1 MSKNKLITM
10 DAGTLLVTKLPPT
23 RFIAGELIPQGL
35 HILAGAPKIGKS
47 WLALQICL
55 QVAAGEQ
62 LWSFP
67 VTTGTVL
74 YLCLEDSFSRIQ
86 NRLFD
91 ITDEAPE
98 NLHFATISEII
109 GEGLEIQIEDF
120 LNAHTDTVLIVIDTF
135 QRIRKVSADAN
146 PYASDYRDI
155 GILKQLADN
164 HRIAILL
171 IHHLRKMNDDDPMN
185 MISGTTGI
193 SGATDSNFVLKK
205 DKRSGN
211 AATLFC
217 VGRDIEYRELQL
229 EFDKATHS
237 WNLISDSVADE
248 PQPSDEIIIHLSVVM
263 ESLDSFAGTATELAS
278 EIEKMCGATV
288 LPNVLIKKM
297 IRNQTELAGCGITF
311 EMKRTHD
318 RKEISLRHERVG
330 CVGNDGKTDTV
341 SVSNLSTQPSQPTQD
356 SKKAGLSPKY
366 EVNHTVEKQCRLK
379 RGAASCTVA
388 AHNAPQCGS

>member
-1 MSKNKLITM
+1 MSQNKLITM
-10 DAGTLLVTKLPPT
+10 DAESLLTTPLPPT
-23 RFIAGELIPQGL
+23 RFIVSELIPQGV
-35 HILAGAPKIGKS
+35 HILAGAPKVGKS

-55 QVAAGEQ
+55 WVASGES

-74 YLCLEDSFSRIQ
+74 YLCLEDSFTRIQ

-91 ITDEAPE
+91 ITDEAPD
-98 NLHFATISEII
+98 NLHFATMSEII
-109 GEGLEIQIEDF
+109 GEGLENQIEDF
-120 LNAHTDTVLIVIDTF
+120 LNVHTDMVLIVIDTL
-135 QRIRKVSADAN
+135 QRIRKVSTDAN

-155 GILKQLADN
+155 GILKQLADK

-211 AATLFC
+211 AATLYC

-229 EFDKATHS
+229 EFDKTAHL
-237 WNLISDSVADE
+237 WNLLSDSITDE
-248 PQPSDEIIIHLSVVM
+248 PQPSDEIIIHISAVM
-263 ESLDSFAGTATELAS
+263 ESLLSFTGTATELAD
-278 EIEKMCGATV
+278 EIEKMCGAV
-288 LPNVLIKKM
+288 ILPNVLIKKV
-297 IRNQTELAGCGITF
+297 IRNQAELAERGIAF

-318 RKEISLRHERVG
+318 RKEINILYERVG
-330 CVGNDGKTDTV
+330 CDGNDGKTDTV
-341 SVSNLSTQPSQPTQD
+341 SVLNLPTQPSQPTQD
-356 SKKAGLSPKY
+356 G
-366 EVNHTVEKQCRLK
+366 
-379 RGAASCTVA
+379 GAT
-388 AHNAPQCGS
+388 

>member
-1 MSKNKLITM
+1 M
-10 DAGTLLVTKLPPT
+10 DAETLLTTPIPPT
-23 RFIAGELIPQGL
+23 QFIASELIPQGL

-55 QVAAGEQ
+55 RVASGET
-62 LWSFP
+62 LWNFP
-67 VTTGTVL
+67 VTRGTVL

-98 NLHFATISEII
+98 NLRFATMSAVI
-109 GEGLEIQIEDF
+109 GEGLESQIEDF
-120 LNAHTDTVLIVIDTF
+120 LKTYPDSVLIVIDTL
-135 QRIRKVSADAN
+135 QRIRKASTDAN

-155 GILKQLADN
+155 GILKQLADK

-211 AATLFC
+211 AATLYC

-229 EFDKATHS
+229 EFDKAAHI
-237 WNLISDSVADE
+237 WNLLTESITDE
-248 PQPSDEIIIHLSVVM
+248 PQQSDEIIIHLSAVM
-263 ESLDSFAGTATELAS
+263 ESLLSFTGTATELADK
-278 EIEKMCGATV
+278 IEKMCGAV
-288 LPNVLIKKM
+288 ILPNVLIKKM
-297 IRNQTELAGCGITF
+297 IRNQTELAERGITF
-311 EMKRTHD
+311 EMKRTHE
-318 RKEISLRHERVG
+318 RKEIGIRYERVG

-341 SVSNLSTQPSQPTQD
+341 SVLNLPTQPSQPTQED
-356 SKKAGLSPKY
+356 
-366 EVNHTVEKQCRLK
+366 EK
-379 RGAASCTVA
+379 
-388 AHNAPQCGS
+388 

>member
-1 MSKNKLITM
+1 MSQNKLITM
-10 DAGTLLVTKLPPT
+10 DAGTLLTTPLPPT
-23 RFIAGELIPQGL
+23 RFIASEFMPQGL

-55 QVAAGEQ
+55 RVASGET
-62 LWSFP
+62 LWNFP
-67 VTTGTVL
+67 VTSGTVL

-98 NLHFATISEII
+98 NLRFATMSAVI
-109 GEGLEIQIEDF
+109 GEGLESQIEDF
-120 LNAHTDTVLIVIDTF
+120 LKTYPDSVLIVIDTL
-135 QRIRKVSADAN
+135 QRIRKASTDAN

-155 GILKQLADN
+155 GILKQLADK

-193 SGATDSNFVLKK
+193 SGATDTNFVLKK

-211 AATLFC
+211 TATLYC

-229 EFDKATHS
+229 EFDKAAHT
-237 WNLISDSVADE
+237 WNLLSDSVIDE
-248 PQPSDEIIIHLSVVM
+248 PQPNDEIITYLSAVM
-263 ESLDSFAGTATELAS
+263 ESILAFTGTATELAA
-278 EIEKMCGATV
+278 EIEKVRGVAM

-297 IRNQTELAGCGITF
+297 IRNQAELAERGITF

-318 RKEISLRHERVG
+318 RKEISIRYERDG
-330 CVGNDGKTDTV
+330 CVGNDGKTDTA
-341 SVSNLSTQPSQPTQD
+341 SVSNLSTHPSQPSQED
-356 SKKAGLSPKY
+356 
-366 EVNHTVEKQCRLK
+366 EM
-379 RGAASCTVA
+379 
-388 AHNAPQCGS
+388 

>member
-1 MSKNKLITM
+1 MSQNKLITM
-10 DAGTLLVTKLPPT
+10 DAGTLLTTPLPPT
-23 RFIAGELIPQGL
+23 RFIASELIPQGL

-55 QVAAGEQ
+55 RVASGET

-67 VTTGTVL
+67 VTSGTVL

-91 ITDEAPE
+91 ITDDAPD
-98 NLHFATISEII
+98 NLRFATMSTVI
-109 GEGLEIQIEDF
+109 GEGLENQIEDF
-120 LNAHTDTVLIVIDTF
+120 LKSYPDTVLIVIDTL
-135 QRIRKVSADAN
+135 QRIRKANSDAN

-155 GILKQLADN
+155 GILKQLADK

-211 AATLFC
+211 AATLYC

-229 EFDKATHS
+229 EFDKAAHI
-237 WNLISDSVADE
+237 WNTLSDSITDE
-248 PQPSDEIIIHLSVVM
+248 PQPSDEIIIHLSAVM
-263 ESLDSFAGTATELAS
+263 ESLLSFTGTATELAD
-278 EIEKMCGATV
+278 ELEKTCEAV
-288 LPNVLIKKM
+288 ILPNVLIKKM
-297 IRNQTELAGCGITF
+297 IRNQVELAERGISF
-311 EMKRTHD
+311 DMKRTHD
-318 RKEISLRHERVG
+318 RKEISMRYKRVG
-330 CVGNDGKTDTV
+330 CVGNDGKTDTA
-341 SVSNLSTQPSQPTQD
+341 SVSNLSTHPSQPTQEVET
-356 SKKAGLSPKY
+356 AGLSLKSGL
-366 EVNHTVEKQCRLK
+366 NHGVENHA
-379 RGAASCTVA
+379 G
-388 AHNAPQCGS
+388 

>member
-1 MSKNKLITM
+1 MSQNKLITM
-10 DAGTLLVTKLPPT
+10 DAGTLLTTPLPPT
-23 RFIAGELIPQGL
+23 RFITSELIPQGL

-55 QVAAGEQ
+55 RVAAGET

-67 VTTGTVL
+67 VTSGTVL

-98 NLHFATISEII
+98 NLRFATMSDVI
-109 GEGLEIQIEDF
+109 GEGLENQIEDF
-120 LNAHTDTVLIVIDTF
+120 LKSYPDTVLIVIDTL

-155 GILKQLADN
+155 GILKQLADK
-164 HRIAILL
+164 HQIAILL

-211 AATLFC
+211 AATLYC

-229 EFDKATHS
+229 EFDRAS
-237 WNLISDSVADE
+237 RIWNLLSDSVTDE
-248 PQPSDEIIIHLSVVM
+248 LQPGDEIILHLSAVM
-263 ESLDSFAGTATELAS
+263 ESLLSFAGTATELAD
-278 EIEKMCGATV
+278 EIEKMCGSV
-288 LPNVLIKKM
+288 ILPNVLIKKV
-297 IRNQTELAGCGITF
+297 IRNQAELSERGITF

-318 RKEISLRHERVG
+318 RKEISIRYERVG
-330 CVGNDGKTDTV
+330 CVGNDGKTDTA
-341 SVSNLSTQPSQPTQD
+341 SVSNLPTQPSQPTRE
-356 SKKAGLSPKY
+356 G
-366 EVNHTVEKQCRLK
+366 EM
-379 RGAASCTVA
+379 
-388 AHNAPQCGS
+388 

>member
-1 MSKNKLITM
+1 MAQNKLITM
-10 DAGTLLVTKLPPT
+10 DAGTLLVTKLPPI
-23 RFIAGELIPQGL
+23 RFIAGGLIPQGL

-55 QVAAGEQ
+55 QVASGEP

-67 VTTGTVL
+67 VAGGTVL

-98 NLHFATISEII
+98 NLRFATMSEVI
-109 GEGLEIQIEDF
+109 GEGLENQIEDF
-120 LNAHTDTVLIVIDTF
+120 LKSYPDTVLIVIDTL
-135 QRIRKVSADAN
+135 QRIRKLSTDAN

-155 GILKQLADN
+155 GILKQLADK

-171 IHHLRKMNDDDPMN
+171 IHHLRKMNDNDPMN

-211 AATLFC
+211 TATLYC

-229 EFDKATHS
+229 EFDKAAHI
-237 WNLISDSVADE
+237 WDLLSDSITDE
-248 PQPSDEIIIHLSVVM
+248 PRPSDEIIIHLSAVM
-263 ESLDSFAGTATELAS
+263 ESLLSFTGTATDLAD
-278 EIEKMCGATV
+278 EIEKMCGAVV

-297 IRNQTELAGCGITF
+297 IRNQAELAGRGITF

-318 RKEISLRHERVG
+318 RKEISIRYERVG
-330 CVGNDGKTDTV
+330 CVGNDGKTDTAP
-341 SVSNLSTQPSQPTQD
+341 VSNLPTHPSQPTQD
-356 SKKAGLSPKY
+356 GKKAGLSP
-366 EVNHTVEKQCRLK
+366 ELGMNHGVEN
-379 RGAASCTVA
+379 GA
-388 AHNAPQCGS
+388 G

>member
-1 MSKNKLITM
+1 MSQTKLITI
-10 DAGTLLVTKLPPT
+10 DAGTLLTTPLPPT
-23 RFIAGELIPQGL
+23 RFIANELIPQGL

-55 QVAAGEQ
+55 RVAMGES
-62 LWSFP
+62 LWNFT
-67 VTTGTVL
+67 VTSGTVL
-74 YLCLEDSFSRIQ
+74 YLCLEDSFTRIQ

-91 ITDEAPE
+91 ITDDAPE
-98 NLHFATISEII
+98 NLRFATMSEVI
-109 GEGLEIQIEDF
+109 GDGLESQIEDF
-120 LNAHTDTVLIVIDTF
+120 LKTYPDTVLIVIDTL

-155 GILKQLADN
+155 GILKQLADK

-211 AATLFC
+211 DATLYC

-229 EFDKATHS
+229 EFDKTTHIWS
-237 WNLISDSVADE
+237 LLSDSVTDE
-248 PQPSDEIIIHLSVVM
+248 PQPSDEIILHLSDVM
-263 ESLDSFAGTATELAS
+263 ESLLTFTGTARELAS
-278 EIEKMCGATV
+278 EIEKMCGAV
-288 LPNVLIKKM
+288 VRPNILIKKM
-297 IRNQTELAGCGITF
+297 IRNQVALAERGITF

-318 RKEISLRHERVG
+318 RKEISLRYERVD
-330 CVGNDGKTDTV
+330 CVGNDGKTDTE
-341 SVSNLSTQPSQPTQD
+341 SVPNLSTQPTQPSQE
-356 SKKAGLSPKY
+356 AGAVNLTPIY
-366 EVNHTVEKQCRLK
+366 GVNHGGENCA
-379 RGAASCTVA
+379 G
-388 AHNAPQCGS
+388 

>member
-1 MSKNKLITM
+1 MSQNKLITM
-10 DAGTLLVTKLPPT
+10 DAETLLTTPLPPT
-23 RFIAGELIPQGL
+23 RFIASELIPQGL

-55 QVAAGEQ
+55 RVAAGES

-67 VTTGTVL
+67 VTSGTVL

-86 NRLFD
+86 SRLFG
-91 ITDEAPE
+91 ITDEAPD
-98 NLHFATISEII
+98 NLRFATMSAVI
-109 GEGLEIQIEDF
+109 GGGLENQIEDF
-120 LNAHTDTVLIVIDTF
+120 LKSYPDTVLIVIDTL
-135 QRIRKVSADAN
+135 QRIRKANTDAN

-155 GILKQLADN
+155 GILKQLADK

-211 AATLFC
+211 AATLYC

-229 EFDKATHS
+229 EFDRAAYV
-237 WNLISDSVADE
+237 WNLLSDSITDD
-248 PQPSDEIIIHLSVVM
+248 PQPSDEIIIHLSAVM
-263 ESLDSFAGTATELAS
+263 EPLLSFTGTATDLADK
-278 EIEKMCGATV
+278 IEKMCGAV
-288 LPNVLIKKM
+288 ILPNVLIKKM
-297 IRNQTELAGCGITF
+297 IRNQAELSVQGITF

-318 RKEISLRHERVG
+318 RKEIRIQYERVG
-330 CVGNDGKTDTV
+330 CVGNDGKTDTA
-341 SVSNLSTQPSQPTQD
+341 SVSNLSTHPSQPTQ
-356 SKKAGLSPKY
+356 G
-366 EVNHTVEKQCRLK
+366 EEM
-379 RGAASCTVA
+379 
-388 AHNAPQCGS
+388 

>member
-1 MSKNKLITM
+1 MSQNKLITM
-10 DAGTLLVTKLPPT
+10 DAGTLLTTPLPPT
-23 RFIAGELIPQGL
+23 RFIASELIPQGL

-55 QVAAGEQ
+55 RVASEET

-67 VTTGTVL
+67 VTSGTVL

-91 ITDEAPE
+91 ITDDAPE
-98 NLHFATISEII
+98 NLHFATMSAII
-109 GEGLEIQIEDF
+109 GEGLENQIEDF
-120 LNAHTDTVLIVIDTF
+120 LKSHPDTVLIVIDTL
-135 QRIRKVSADAN
+135 QRIRKASTDAN

-155 GILKQLADN
+155 GILKQLADK

-211 AATLFC
+211 VATLYC

-229 EFDKATHS
+229 EFDKAAHI
-237 WNLISDSVADE
+237 WNLLSDSVTDE
-248 PQPSDEIIIHLSVVM
+248 PQPSDEIIIYLSAAM
-263 ESLDSFAGTATELAS
+263 ESLLSFTGTATELAD
-278 EIEKMCGATV
+278 EIEKMCGAV
-288 LPNVLIKKM
+288 ILPNVLIKKM
-297 IRNQTELAGCGITF
+297 IRNQAELAERGITF

-318 RKEISLRHERVG
+318 RKEISMRYERVG
-330 CVGNDGKTDTV
+330 CVGNDCKTDMA
-341 SVSNLSTQPSQPTQD
+341 SVSNLPTHPPQPTQG
-356 SKKAGLSPKY
+356 SEKAGLSTNSGA
-366 EVNHTVEKQCRLK
+366 NHETDFHA
-379 RGAASCTVA
+379 G
-388 AHNAPQCGS
+388 

>member
-1 MSKNKLITM
+1 MSQNKLITM
-10 DAGTLLVTKLPPT
+10 DAGTLFNTPLPPT
-23 RFIAGELIPQGL
+23 RFIASELMPQGL

-55 QVAAGEQ
+55 RVALGES

-67 VTTGTVL
+67 VSSGTVL

-91 ITDEAPE
+91 ITDEAPG
-98 NLHFATISEII
+98 NLHFATMSDVI
-109 GEGLEIQIEDF
+109 GEGLENQIEDF
-120 LNAHTDTVLIVIDTF
+120 LKSHADMVLIVIDTL

-155 GILKQLADN
+155 GILKQLADK

-205 DKRSGN
+205 DKRSSN
-211 AATLFC
+211 AATLYC

-229 EFDKATHS
+229 EFDKSAHI
-237 WNLISDSVADE
+237 WNLISDSITVV
-248 PQPSDEIIIHLSVVM
+248 PQPSDEIIIYLSAVM
-263 ESLDSFAGTATELAS
+263 ESLRSFSGTATELAC
-278 EIEKMCGATV
+278 EIEKMCGETIR
-288 LPNVLIKKM
+288 PNILIKKM
-297 IRNQTELAGCGITF
+297 LRNQAELAERGITF

-318 RKEISLRHERVG
+318 RKEISLRYM
-330 CVGNDGKTDTV
+330 CVDCIGNDGKTDTA
-341 SVSNLSTQPSQPTQD
+341 SVSYLSTQPSQPTQED
-356 SKKAGLSPKY
+356 
-366 EVNHTVEKQCRLK
+366 EK
-379 RGAASCTVA
+379 
-388 AHNAPQCGS
+388 